1 MCFYLYIYI
10 YILYYILSTCG
21 TVRQFGQSH
30 ENILLQ
36 GSNLFGNVFLNPP
49 ISFSN
54 ASITPRCKAMKMFGS
69 SKWPLWFYTHGQNPD
84 KTLHQFKYWK
94 FPDCCTMCFHPPESL
109 RFFSRMITI
118 SDQRPVD
125 HLRSILAM
133 ASIGQ
138 RNRTRC
144 IVHVQ
149 GGYMSIWYRSYYYA
163 YTILNMYIDVIISY
177 CVDISID
184 FHDRNKHINIPQ
196 HSLVRGLHCTQ
207 VETIVPLAKLSKKR
221 SVWKLKH
228 QAVRLRL
235 RQTTTNK
242 KNWHTQ
248 LDHPVPWW
256 GSLVKQTRIQL
267 QEWSAQQT
275 AGSSRLDIG
284 SSFLHD
290 YLGFAKVQKF
300 TAGL

>member
-1 MCFYLYIYI
+1 MSI
-10 YILYYILSTCG
+10 YYILSTCG
-21 TVRQFGQSH
+21 TVRQFEQSH

-36 GSNLFGNVFLNPP
+36 ASNLFGNVFWILQSHSPMH
-49 ISFSN
+49 ISPRDAKLWKCSVLQN
-54 ASITPRCKAMKMFGS
+54 DHSDSILMDKTR
-69 SKWPLWFYTHGQNPD
+69 QNPAP
-84 KTLHQFKYWK
+84 TRYWK
-94 FPDCCTMCFHPPESL
+94 SPIAVPCAFILPNRSD
-109 RFFSRMITI
+109 FFSRMITI

-125 HLRSILAM
+125 HLRSILPM
-133 ASIGQ
+133 ASIAP

-149 GGYMSIWYRSYYYA
+149 RGYMSIWYRSYYYT
-163 YTILNMYIDVIISY
+163 YTVYYNKYVHRCHHIILCWYIYWFSR
-177 CVDISID
+177 SKWT
-184 FHDRNKHINIPQ
+184 HQ
-196 HSLVRGLHCTQ
+196 HSLVGGLHCTQ

-221 SVWKLKH
+221 SVWKLK
-228 QAVRLRL
+228 QKAVRLRL

-242 KNWHTQ
+242 KTWHTQ
-248 LDHPVPWW
+248 LDHPVLWW

-267 QEWSAQQT
+267 QEEFSTQQT